1 VLIAETIWLLERG
14 QTDRQTDEVADATE
28 RHISG
33 TDGNRGVGITCSP
46 DVDHNTHW
54 RWIWALITG
63 IICAYGYSNE
73 GVRSYGAKLKVFRF
87 TAPFRKK
94 NKDAFRQCWRGY
106 GLGVNRPPCVI
117 EAGVKAI
124 SLIPFPNKN

>member
-1 VLIAETIWLLERG
+1 MLIAETIWLLERG

-28 RHISG
+28 RPNSG

-73 GVRSYGAKLKVFRF
+73 GARSYGAKLKVFRF

-94 NKDAFRQCWRGY
+94 TKMP
-106 GLGVNRPPCVI
+106 LGSVGG
-117 EAGVKAI
+117 ATG
-124 SLIPFPNKN
+124 